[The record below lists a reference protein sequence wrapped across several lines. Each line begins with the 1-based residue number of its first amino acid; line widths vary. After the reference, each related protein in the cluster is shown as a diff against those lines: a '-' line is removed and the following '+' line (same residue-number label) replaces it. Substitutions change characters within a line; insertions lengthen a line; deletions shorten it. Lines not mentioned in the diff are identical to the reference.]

1 MHRIR
6 ELRREEH
13 TEAIR
18 IYQQAVLSCDQKL
31 YTQAQREAW
40 AAQGAS
46 LYSALTRGQG
56 LASEDPKG
64 ELLAFALRDPKARL
78 SLLYCRPEAQHQ
90 GHGRALVKAAE
101 AAAAQEGL
109 SDLQT
114 EASLISTPL
123 LLSLGWRIR
132 WRETLLIRGV
142 PFERFNLSK
151 SLKPILN

>member
-40 AAQGAS
+40 ASQGPS
-46 LYSALTRGQG
+46 LHAALTRGQG
-56 LASEDPKG
+56 LASEGSDG
-64 ELLAFALRDPKARL
+64 QLLAFALRDPNARL
-78 SLLYCRPEAQHQ
+78 SLLYCHPEAQGQ
-90 GHGRALVKAAE
+90 GHGRALVNAAE
-101 AAAAQEGL
+101 TAAAQENL
-109 SDLQT
+109 AELHT

-142 PFERFNLSK
+142 PFERFNLSR

>member
-40 AAQGAS
+40 AAQGPS
-46 LYSALTRGQG
+46 LHAALARGQG
-56 LASEDPKG
+56 LASEGLNG
-64 ELLAFALRDPKARL
+64 ELLAFALRDPNTRL
-78 SLLYCRPEAQHQ
+78 SLLYCHPQAQRQ
-90 GHGRALVKAAE
+90 GHGRALVEAAE
-101 AAAAQEGL
+101 TAATHEKL
-109 SDLQT
+109 SELQT

-132 WRETLLIRGV
+132 WREMVLIRGV

-151 SLKPILN
+151 ALKPILN

>member
-6 ELRREEH
+6 ELRREDH

-40 AAQGAS
+40 AAQGPS
-46 LYSALTRGQG
+46 LHAALARGQG
-56 LASEDPKG
+56 LASDGLNG
-64 ELLAFALRDPKARL
+64 ELLAFALRDPNTRL
-78 SLLYCRPEAQHQ
+78 SLLYCHPQAQRQ
-90 GHGRALVKAAE
+90 GHGRALVE
-101 AAAAQEGL
+101 ATETAAAQEKL
-109 SDLQT
+109 SELQT

-132 WRETLLIRGV
+132 WREMVLIRGV

-151 SLKPILN
+151 ALKPILN

>member
-40 AAQGAS
+40 AAQGPS
-46 LYSALTRGQG
+46 LHAALARGQG
-56 LASEDPKG
+56 LASEGLNG
-64 ELLAFALRDPKARL
+64 ELLAFALRDPNTRL
-78 SLLYCRPEAQHQ
+78 SLLYCHPQAQRQ
-90 GHGRALVKAAE
+90 GHGRALVEAAE
-101 AAAAQEGL
+101 TAASQEKL
-109 SDLQT
+109 SELQT

-132 WRETLLIRGV
+132 WREMVLIRGV

-151 SLKPILN
+151 ALKPILN

>member
-18 IYQQAVLSCDQKL
+18 IYQQAVLSCDRKL

-40 AAQGAS
+40 AAQGPS
-46 LYSALTRGQG
+46 LHAALARGQG
-56 LASEDPKG
+56 LASEGLNG
-64 ELLAFALRDPKARL
+64 ELLAFALRDPNTRL
-78 SLLYCRPEAQHQ
+78 SLLYCHPQAQRQ
-90 GHGRALVKAAE
+90 GHGRALVEAAE
-101 AAAAQEGL
+101 TAAAQEKL
-109 SDLQT
+109 SELQT

-132 WRETLLIRGV
+132 WREMVLIRGV

-151 SLKPILN
+151 ALKPILN

>member
-40 AAQGAS
+40 AAQGPS
-46 LYSALTRGQG
+46 LHAALARGQG
-56 LASEDPKG
+56 LASEGLNG
-64 ELLAFALRDPKARL
+64 ELLAFALRDPNTRL
-78 SLLYCRPEAQHQ
+78 SLLYCDPQAQRQ
-90 GHGRALVKAAE
+90 GHGRALVEAAE
-101 AAAAQEGL
+101 TAAAQEKL
-109 SDLQT
+109 SELQT

-132 WRETLLIRGV
+132 WREMVLIRGV

-151 SLKPILN
+151 ALKPILN

>member
-31 YTQAQREAW
+31 HTQAQREAW
-40 AAQGAS
+40 AAQGPS
-46 LYSALTRGQG
+46 LHAALARGQG
-56 LASEDPKG
+56 LASEGLNG
-64 ELLAFALRDPKARL
+64 ELLAFALRDPNTRL
-78 SLLYCRPEAQHQ
+78 SLLYCHPQAQRR
-90 GHGRALVKAAE
+90 GHGRALVEAAE
-101 AAAAQEGL
+101 TAAAQEKL
-109 SDLQT
+109 SELQT

-132 WRETLLIRGV
+132 WREMVLIRGV

-151 SLKPILN
+151 ALKPILN

>member
-31 YTQAQREAW
+31 YTQVQREAW
-40 AAQGAS
+40 AAQGLS
-46 LYSALTRGQG
+46 LHAALARGQG
-56 LASEDPKG
+56 LASEGLNG
-64 ELLAFALRDPKARL
+64 ELLAFALRDPNTRL
-78 SLLYCRPEAQHQ
+78 SLLYCHPQAQRQ
-90 GHGRALVKAAE
+90 GHGRALVEAAE
-101 AAAAQEGL
+101 TAAAQEKL
-109 SDLQT
+109 SELQT

-132 WRETLLIRGV
+132 WREMVLIRGV

-151 SLKPILN
+151 ALKPILN

>member
-31 YTQAQREAW
+31 YTQEQREAW
-40 AAQGAS
+40 AAQGPS
-46 LYSALTRGQG
+46 LHAALARGQG
-56 LASEDPKG
+56 LASEGLNG
-64 ELLAFALRDPKARL
+64 ELLAFALRDPNTRL
-78 SLLYCRPEAQHQ
+78 SLLYCHPQAQRQ
-90 GHGRALVKAAE
+90 GHGRALVEAAE
-101 AAAAQEGL
+101 TAAAQEKL
-109 SDLQT
+109 SELQT

-132 WRETLLIRGV
+132 WREMVLIRGV

-151 SLKPILN
+151 ALKPILN

>member
-40 AAQGAS
+40 AAQGPS
-46 LYSALTRGQG
+46 LHAALARGQG
-56 LASEDPKG
+56 LASEGLKG
-64 ELLAFALRDPKARL
+64 ELLAFALRDPNTRL
-78 SLLYCRPEAQHQ
+78 SLLYCHPQAQRQ
-90 GHGRALVKAAE
+90 GHGRALVEAAE
-101 AAAAQEGL
+101 TAAAQEKL
-109 SDLQT
+109 SELQT

-132 WRETLLIRGV
+132 WREMVLIRGV

-151 SLKPILN
+151 ALKPILN

>member
-40 AAQGAS
+40 AAQGPS
-46 LYSALTRGQG
+46 LHTALARGQG
-56 LASEDPKG
+56 LASEG
-64 ELLAFALRDPKARL
+64 LHVELLAFALRDPNTRL
-78 SLLYCRPEAQHQ
+78 SLLYCHPQAQRQ
-90 GHGRALVKAAE
+90 GHGRALVEAAE
-101 AAAAQEGL
+101 TAAAQEKL
-109 SDLQT
+109 SELQT

-142 PFERFNLSK
+142 PFERFNLSR